1 MSSVLIEDLK
11 DASFGKL
18 LGTGAGNGF
27 SIFPDLSLYGL
38 LLVWPDLNMAKTGLS
53 TSKELKYW
61 LDDAS
66 SYGTLFMETCKVH
79 GTWDGKQPFEE
90 VVLPQRDKPIAVLT
104 RATIKKSHLF
114 SFWKDVPS
122 VSKSLNRSPE
132 GLYSANGVGE
142 WPLIQQA
149 TFSVWQNVS
158 FVENYAY
165 HGEKHRKMVA
175 KTRQTGWYSEEL
187 FARFHILEVSG
198 NWLPWQNINH
208 VTSL

>member
-1 MSSVLIEDLK
+1 
-11 DASFGKL
+11 
-18 LGTGAGNGF
+18 
-27 SIFPDLSLYGL
+27 
-38 LLVWPDLNMAKTGLS
+38 LVWPDIQTAKTGLS
-53 TSKELKYW
+53 ASKELNYW
-61 LDDAS
+61 FDDAS
-66 SYGTLFMETCKVH
+66 SHGTLFMETCKVH

-122 VSKSLNRSPE
+122 VSKSLNHSPE

-208 VTSL
+208 VTTL